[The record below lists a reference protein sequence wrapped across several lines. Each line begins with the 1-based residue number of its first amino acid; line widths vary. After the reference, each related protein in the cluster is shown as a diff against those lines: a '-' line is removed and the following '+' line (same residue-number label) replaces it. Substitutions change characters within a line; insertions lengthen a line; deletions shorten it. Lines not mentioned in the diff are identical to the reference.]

1 MAVVENNEIWK
12 LVDGFEKYEVSSM
25 GRIRKTFSGSLI
37 SPILIFSGEYYYVN
51 LYDKDSKRQSTPIDK
66 IVAHMFC
73 ENPNKYQVVEHV
85 DKNKTNNMFVNL
97 RWCAMK
103 TMSGSKGIAK
113 DRNTSWQA
121 RWRDNEG
128 KQKSKNFSIKQFG
141 DSQAKALAIEH
152 RKAKELEF
160 GYL

>member
-1 MAVVENNEIWK
+1 
-12 LVDGFEKYEVSSM
+12 
-25 GRIRKTFSGSLI
+25 
-37 SPILIFSGEYYYVN
+37 
-51 LYDKDSKRQSTPIDK
+51 
-66 IVAHMFC
+66 
-73 ENPNKYQVVEHV
+73 
-85 DKNKTNNMFVNL
+85 MFVNL

-113 DRNTSWQA
+113 DRNSSWQA
-121 RWRDNEG
+121 RWRDNES